1 MRATSPMGTGAN
13 ARGLGDESDQLYM
26 DWGGRERPALYGLG
40 DDNDTL
46 YGGLT
51 GRGRRA
57 LWGLRDNNGQ
67 LYEDWG
73 WGDQLYTDWGR
84 QRPTLWRLRG
94 GERADLYGLI
104 DGSRHCCANRDRG
117 GQRQLYGDWATMVT
131 SPLATGGKSEKLYRN
146 QRC

>member
-13 ARGLGDESDQLYM
+13 ATGCMGT
-26 DWGGRERPALYGLG
+26 GGRERPALYGLG
-40 DDNDTL
+40 DDNDKL

-51 GRGRRA
+51 GRGRRT
-57 LWGLRDNNGQ
+57 LWGLGLRDNNGQ

-94 GERADLYGLI
+94 GGAS
-104 DGSRHCCANRDRG
+104 GSIRTD
-117 GQRQLYGDWATMVT
+117 
-131 SPLATGGKSEKLYRN
+131 
-146 QRC
+146 